1 MPTPANEA
9 ILSSGMPFQPLGL
22 VLKDAS
28 ECAAGMEM
36 ETAIGVLGY
45 LRILVLDSA
54 PKLLKVN
61 ANGHALL

>member
-1 MPTPANEA
+1 
-9 ILSSGMPFQPLGL
+9 MPFQPLGL
-22 VLKDAS
+22 VLKDAG

-36 ETAIGVLGY
+36 ETAIGVLGD